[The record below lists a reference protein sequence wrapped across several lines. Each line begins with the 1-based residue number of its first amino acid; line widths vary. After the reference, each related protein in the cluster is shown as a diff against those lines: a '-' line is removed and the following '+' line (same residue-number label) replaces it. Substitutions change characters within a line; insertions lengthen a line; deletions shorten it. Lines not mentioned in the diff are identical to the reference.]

1 MAAAILT
8 QGLTV
13 IRDAL
18 KTTLTNIG
26 VATDATAFVV
36 SQTALDPANAGAAN
50 LLIKT
55 ATNTNVDTQTYDA
68 TMTIDGTTEMT
79 GKTIFTIGILNGA
92 LRTNAVSRSVRTQG
106 IGVQTGDSFTIG
118 IRVKTQDDS

>member
-13 IRDAL
+13 IRNSL
-18 KTTLTNIG
+18 KTTLSHIG

-36 SQTALDPANAGAAN
+36 SQTALDPANAGAAD
-50 LLIKT
+50 LLIKVV
-55 ATNTNVDTQTYDA
+55 TNTDVDSQTYDA
-68 TMTIDGTTEMT
+68 TMTINGTTEMT
-79 GKTIFTIGILNGA
+79 GKNIFTIGMLNGA
-92 LRTNAVSRSVRTQG
+92 LRTNAVSRSVRTNS

-118 IRVKTQDDS
+118 IRIKTQDDS